1 MCFLKELNYSTSTPP
16 ENSIMLRV
24 PSKTVYTS
32 PGNIISMLFTLQK
45 MVLLFCKPL
54 QEFLLFLT
62 IVQFLSSFSVSP
74 RLRMMQSKGPK
85 EEWKVKGVEAQMCT
99 LQHRYDLKTL
109 GINELQEKKGRRKK
123 KKKKK
128 KPVSTQ
134 LILWL
139 HKSYMSQIHFYQ
151 RTEFLIY
158 SATQWVHILNLSETY
173 NRGHVACPVTS
184 WDDPYMQKALTFCW
198 HPYKKI
204 SAIIC

>member
-109 GINELQEKKGRRKK
+109 GINELQEKKGRRKEK
-123 KKKKK
+123 KKKKRSLFQLKWFYDSIKATCLKSTSIRELNFWYTLRHNGCISWIYLRHITEDMLPVQSHHGMIRICK
-128 KPVSTQ
+128 KHSRFVGI
-134 LILWL
+134 LIK
-139 HKSYMSQIHFYQ
+139 KS
-151 RTEFLIY
+151 
-158 SATQWVHILNLSETY
+158 A
-173 NRGHVACPVTS
+173 P
-184 WDDPYMQKALTFCW
+184 
-198 HPYKKI
+198 
-204 SAIIC
+204 